1 MSRIGNLCFADKQ
14 PGNLPDRRRV
24 NFYPLNACLSAV
36 AMIPRPR
43 VFYVGAIACGRQTFH
58 LWNHVSK
65 DEGKS
70 LSSGA
75 KGLAGRYAGA
85 LYALA
90 SDAGKLESVVADLTD
105 LAALISENEDVKSMV
120 GSPAITWT
128 EQMNTITA
136 ILKKAG
142 ADALTVKFA
151 GTVAA
156 NGRLH
161 AMDRIITAFLE
172 EHARRRGEISAE
184 VISAVALDNARAAA
198 VEKVVGSL
206 AGSDKI
212 SLSMRV
218 DPSLIGGLVVCIG
231 SRMIDT
237 SIKTKLNRL
246 ETAMKGVA

>member
-1 MSRIGNLCFADKQ
+1 
-14 PGNLPDRRRV
+14 
-24 NFYPLNACLSAV
+24 
-36 AMIPRPR
+36 
-43 VFYVGAIACGRQTFH
+43 
-58 LWNHVSK
+58 
-65 DEGKS
+65 
-70 LSSGA
+70 
-75 KGLAGRYAGA
+75 
-85 LYALA
+85 
-90 SDAGKLESVVADLTD
+90 
-105 LAALISENEDVKSMV
+105 MV

-128 EQMNTITA
+128 EQMNAITE
-136 ILKKAG
+136 ILEKAS

-184 VISAVALDNARAAA
+184 VISAVALDKSRAAA

-206 AGSDKI
+206 AGSDKL

-218 DPSLIGGLVVCIG
+218 DPSLIGGLVVRIG

-237 SIKTKLNRL
+237 SIRTKLNRL

>member
-1 MSRIGNLCFADKQ
+1 
-14 PGNLPDRRRV
+14 
-24 NFYPLNACLSAV
+24 
-36 AMIPRPR
+36 MIPRLR
-43 VFYVGAIACGRQTFH
+43 VFAVGASSCGRRTFH

-65 DEGKS
+65 DEDWS

-90 SDAGKLESVVADLTD
+90 NDAGKVETVVADLTN
-105 LAALISENEDVKSMV
+105 LAALISENADVKSMV
-120 GSPAITWT
+120 GSPAITWID
-128 EQMNTITA
+128 QMNAITA
-136 ILKKAG
+136 ILEKAG

-161 AMDRIITAFLE
+161 AMDRIISAFLE

-184 VISAVALDNARAAA
+184 VISAVALDKSRAASL
-198 VEKVVGSL
+198 EKVVGSL
-206 AGSDKI
+206 AGNDKL

-218 DPSLIGGLVVCIG
+218 DPSLIGGLVVRIG

-237 SIKTKLNRL
+237 SIRTKLNRL
-246 ETAMKGVA
+246 KTAMKGVA